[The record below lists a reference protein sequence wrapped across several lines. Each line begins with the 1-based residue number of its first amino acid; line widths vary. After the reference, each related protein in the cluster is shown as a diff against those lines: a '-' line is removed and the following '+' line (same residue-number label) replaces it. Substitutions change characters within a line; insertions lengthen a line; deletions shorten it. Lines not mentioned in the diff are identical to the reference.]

1 MKWID
6 AIKKVLQDEG
16 QPLHYT
22 AITKKI
28 LENGYRDKD
37 AVGQT
42 PADTV
47 SMFITTDKT
56 GTFERVSKGVYK
68 LTSHMISSTTP
79 KDTVEVKSYEED
91 IDDIYNKFR
100 AQLAKE
106 LLAYIRSKKDESAFM
121 EQLVIDLLLAMGY
134 GGSIEDAGTVIGKSH
149 DGGVDGV
156 IKEDKLGLE
165 EIYVQAKN
173 WQENIGNK
181 EINSF
186 VGALVNKG
194 ARKGIFITTS
204 KFTASAK
211 KVDPKNTNRI
221 ILIDGEQLVQLMID
235 YNIGVQNVKSYQVK
249 KIDCQYFNGD
259 SSCE

>member
-1 MKWID
+1 MKWIE
-6 AIKKVLQDEG
+6 AIKQVLQEEG

-28 LENGYRDKD
+28 IEKGYREKDKL
-37 AVGQT
+37 GMT
-42 PADTV
+42 PSDTV

-56 GTFERVSKGVYK
+56 GAFERVSKGVYT
-68 LTSHMISSTTP
+68 LVAALQNTTP
-79 KDTVEVKSYEED
+79 AAESESRSYEEE
-91 IDDIYNKFR
+91 IEDIYNKYR
-100 AQLAKE
+100 EQLAKD
-106 LLAYIRSKKDESAFM
+106 LLVYIRSKKDQSSFM

-134 GGSIEDAGTVIGKSH
+134 GASAEDAGAVIGKSH

-173 WQENIGNK
+173 WEANIGNH
-181 EINSF
+181 EITSF
-186 VGALVNKG
+186 IGALVNKG

-204 KFTASAK
+204 KFTASAR

-221 ILIDGEQLVQLMID
+221 KLIDGEQLVQLMID
-235 YNIGVQNVKSYQVK
+235 YNIGIKDVKVYPIK
-249 KIDCQYFNGD
+249 KVDREYFNGD
-259 SSCE
+259 AACK